1 MGMPVGII
9 FFGLCEVERPAHYG
23 WYHSLDRIL
32 NYLSGESSLRSS
44 MHLFLFSSWL
54 PTQGDLAA
62 SSSHLS
68 FPADELY
75 LKL

>member
-9 FFGLCEVERPAHYG
+9 FFGLCEVERPAHCG
-23 WYHSLDRIL
+23 WYHSLDKDPELFKWR
-32 NYLSGESSLRSS
+32 SSLRSS

-62 SSSHLS
+62 SSSHLN
-68 FPADELY
+68 FPADGLY